1 MALRP
6 SPSTFFRALTCAVIA
21 PALVFT
27 AAPAGAQ
34 VSDSLDQLQG
44 SLSGEDGFTAS
55 VSDSLGSAGPD
66 TSTQILG
73 SSGHPLFAGSTGIG
87 SIAAVGISPAIL
99 GPEAGKMPD
108 SDPSLADDDIHVIRQ
123 IDRNEALDGNY
134 GDPVIQGSID
144 KLRSDERYE
153 QWEIAYGPMKRKIK
167 VEVYRA
173 AGGGEAPNLYLLD
186 GVGASNPSGFA
197 QRGVFDT
204 FKDAGV
210 NVIVPTQGPGTM
222 WADWE
227 QEDDALGINKWE
239 TFITQDLPKVLAGDE
254 IDLKHSGKTGIGG
267 VSMGASAAMS
277 MAVRH
282 PGKYDAVAG
291 ISGCYET
298 KGLGKILA
306 DFTVASR
313 SGDIDNMWGEYPNE
327 TWEAHDP
334 TINSDKLRGTKVF
347 FSSATGAAAPN
358 ELATYDYNPLHYTQG
373 LFLEQAVN
381 VCTNRFHRALD
392 REDIDHEF
400 TLVPQGMHNW
410 WTFAGQMPAAWE
422 SIRGTLGA

>member
-1 MALRP
+1 MAHRP
-6 SPSTFFRALTCAVIA
+6 SPSTIFRALTCAVIA

-34 VSDSLDQLQG
+34 ASDLLDQLQG

-108 SDPSLADDDIHVIRQ
+108 PDPSLADDDIHVIRQ

-153 QWEIAYGPMKRKIK
+153 QWEIAYGPMKRNIK

-173 AGGGEAPNLYLLD
+173 AGGGSAPNLYLLD

-197 QRGVFDT
+197 QRNVFDT
-204 FKDAGV
+204 FKDSNV
-210 NVIVPTQGPGTM
+210 NIIVPTQGPGTM

-227 QEDDALGINKWE
+227 SEDDALGVNKWE
-239 TFITQDLPKVLAGDE
+239 TFITEDLPEVLAGDE

-277 MAVRH
+277 MATRH
-282 PGKYDAVAG
+282 PDKYDAVAS

-327 TWEAHDP
+327 TWEKHDP
-334 TINSDKLRGTKVF
+334 TINSDKLRGKKVF

-400 TLVPQGMHNW
+400 TQVPQGMHNW